1 MMYVCVCVLIM
12 YRLESP
18 TRQLEV
24 TAAKDINFKSRAGG
38 IELSALENIKLSALD
53 GSVST

>member
-1 MMYVCVCVLIM
+1 MYVLILC
-12 YRLESP
+12 RLESP

-24 TAAKDINFKSRAGG
+24 TAAKDINLKSRAGG